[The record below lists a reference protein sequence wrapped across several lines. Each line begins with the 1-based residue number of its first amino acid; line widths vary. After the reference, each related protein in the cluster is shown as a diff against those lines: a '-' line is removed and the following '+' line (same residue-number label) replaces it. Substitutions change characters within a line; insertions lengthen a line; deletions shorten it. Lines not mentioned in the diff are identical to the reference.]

1 MTYHF
6 GGYLKITNCQQ
17 NKKFEIFRL
26 PNERWRIGG
35 GEMINKKLKA
45 RKILIATKN

>member
-6 GGYLKITNCQQ
+6 GAILKSQTVNKS
-17 NKKFEIFRL
+17 KKFEVFRL

-35 GEMINKKLKA
+35 GEMN
-45 RKILIATKN
+45 